1 MSEDNREQ
9 VEYWNGDAGQRWVEA
24 QEWLDATLSP
34 ISSALLEKA
43 AARPGERVV
52 DIGCGCGDTSIALAA
67 TGADV
72 RGVDISAPML
82 ERAEARAR
90 SRTGG
95 GRIVFTRADA
105 ATEHFTPDHDLVFSR
120 FGVMFFAD
128 PRAAFSNLRAALDP
142 GGRLCFACWQAPRV
156 NPWVAV
162 AVQAVRPFLPEP
174 EEQPDP
180 RAPGPFAFAE
190 QDYVTA
196 ILQHAGFAGI
206 GLESFTTDLHV
217 AGDLDGAIT
226 FLTRL
231 GPLARVL
238 VELDETRRQ
247 EAIAAVRGA
256 LAPYETASGVALG
269 SASWLVTARAG

>member
-9 VEYWNGDAGQRWVEA
+9 IEYWNGDAGQRWVEA

-34 ISSALLEKA
+34 ISAALLEKA
-43 AARPGERVV
+43 ATGQGERVV
-52 DIGCGCGDTSIALAA
+52 DVGCGCGDTSIALAA
-67 TGADV
+67 SGADV
-72 RGVDISAPML
+72 RGIDISAPML

-90 SRTGG
+90 GRSGG
-95 GRIVFTRADA
+95 GRITFARADA
-105 ATEHFTPDHDLVFSR
+105 ATERFTPDHDLVFSR

-128 PRAAFSNLRAALDP
+128 PRAAFGNLRSALDAD
-142 GGRLCFACWQAPRV
+142 GRLCFACWQAPRV

-162 AVQAVRPFLPEP
+162 AMQAVRPYLPEP

-190 QDYVTA
+190 PEYVTA

-206 GLESFTTDLHV
+206 GVESFTTDLHV
-217 AGDLDGAIT
+217 ASDLDGAIT

-238 VELDETRRQ
+238 VELDGAGQ
-247 EAIAAVRGA
+247 QKALAAVRDA
-256 LAPYETASGVALG
+256 LSRHETASGVSLG
-269 SASWLVTARAG
+269 SACWLVTARAG